1 MINTIIIVVA
11 RNIAMFLPRQV
22 DEYSEEKALD
32 ILQYIQTNIYQPDKI
47 KTKVISRHFG
57 IRQITQVDI
66 LNYKLKLVEDRLLH
80 NEMRISEIVTEL
92 RH

>member
-57 IRQITQVDI
+57 ISANYPGRYF
-66 LNYKLKLVEDRLLH
+66 NYKLKLVEDRLLH

>member
-32 ILQYIQTNIYQPDKI
+32 ILQYIQTISTNLI
-47 KTKVISRHFG
+47 KSRPKLSAG
-57 IRQITQVDI
+57 ILAFRQITQVDI

>member
-1 MINTIIIVVA
+1 MQLINTIIIVVA

-57 IRQITQVDI
+57 ISA
-66 LNYKLKLVEDRLLH
+66 NYPGRYFKL
-80 NEMRISEIVTEL
+80 
-92 RH
+92 